1 MNIDHHYSFWQRWY
15 RCIVCQKHTIHLSF
29 CLLQIIQVT
38 HILGTNISIRIRIF
52 FFLQIM
58 ILLIL
63 HCHLLQFTSLTAAY
77 INVMSSYI
85 FLERILL
92 CFLGK
97 IFKFRFWRMLTVY
110 FHNQNGCWLYIFSS
124 KLTGPQMYHFPII
137 FLQPKKFRSNDSH
150 KYTS

>member
-29 CLLQIIQVT
+29 CLLQIIQVI
-38 HILGTNISIRIRIF
+38 HILGTNISIRIRIVF
-52 FFLQIM
+52 FFQIM

-63 HCHLLQFTSLTAAY
+63 HCHLLQFTLLTSAY
-77 INVMSSYI
+77 INVMSLYI

-97 IFKFRFWRMLTVY
+97 NIQIQILEDA
-110 FHNQNGCWLYIFSS
+110 NCIFSQS
-124 KLTGPQMYHFPII
+124 KRVLAIHFFFKAYRAIDVSFSYHFPLGKTIQI
-137 FLQPKKFRSNDSH
+137 K
-150 KYTS
+150 